1 LERRRR
7 SREDHATPIER
18 PAKQFYVGTGMI
30 DRFGFSH
37 LALANRLDLNWLQE
51 AASER

>member
-1 LERRRR
+1 
-7 SREDHATPIER
+7 
-18 PAKQFYVGTGMI
+18 MI

-51 AASER
+51 AASERSAAIRRMAQTAAAGG